1 MQASSPTF
9 LLVDGYNIIGAWPT
23 LSQLARRSLMELARL
38 RLVESLANYVAFRG
52 YQATV
57 VYDAYAQPTPA
68 RQERSP
74 AGIEI
79 LYTSYGE
86 TADSCIE
93 RLCAQL
99 QRDGCRV
106 RVATSD
112 RVQQLVIGGYNA
124 EWVSAEQLWDE
135 VQQAQQQIRRVQP
148 KRLSSKRGID
158 AYLDADTLSRLNRWR
173 LSGQDP
179 MR

>member
-1 MQASSPTF
+1 MQAASSTF
-9 LLVDGYNIIGAWPT
+9 LLVDGYNLIGAWPI
-23 LSQLARRSLMELARL
+23 LNRLARRSLMELARL

-52 YQATV
+52 YRATV

-68 RQERSP
+68 RQECSP
-74 AGIEI
+74 SGIEI
-79 LYTSYGE
+79 LYTAYGE

-99 QRDGCRV
+99 QGDAWRV

-112 RVQQLVIGGYNA
+112 RVQQLVISGYNA
-124 EWVSAEQLWDE
+124 EWISAKQLWEE
-135 VQQAQQQIRRVQP
+135 VQQAQQQIRRIQP

-158 AYLDADTLSRLNRWR
+158 AYLDAETLSRLNRWR

-179 MR
+179 LG

>member
-1 MQASSPTF
+1 
-9 LLVDGYNIIGAWPT
+9 
-23 LSQLARRSLMELARL
+23 
-38 RLVESLANYVAFRG
+38 
-52 YQATV
+52 
-57 VYDAYAQPTPA
+57 
-68 RQERSP
+68 
-74 AGIEI
+74 
-79 LYTSYGE
+79 
-86 TADSCIE
+86 
-93 RLCAQL
+93 
-99 QRDGCRV
+99 
-106 RVATSD
+106 VATSD